1 MMSRLL
7 LWFAV
12 LLSAGCS
19 TMERVTNYMSGGKE
33 TTDPPAPLI
42 EFSQRLKVIE
52 LWSRGTGGGTEEQ
65 YLKLA
70 PIIANQHLYI
80 ADFNGDLLAL
90 DATNGTKLW
99 SKNVAQKKG
108 FWSRDEGSRVTG
120 GPGYGEQTILL
131 GTNKG
136 NVLTLSAETGK
147 EQWSATVSSEILSA
161 PRRASGTVV
170 VRTIDGKLFALDAD
184 SGRRLWIYERSV
196 PNLTLR
202 GTSSPVIF
210 DNVVICGFDEGR
222 LIAVELRT
230 GKLIWEVRITTAR
243 GSSELDRMVDIDS
256 EPVVVNGV
264 IYVATYQGHIAAVQL
279 ENGRIIWNRDLSSY
293 AGFSVDN
300 DNVYV
305 TDEHSHVLAFD
316 RFSGT
321 PLWEQKKLHARKIT
335 APAAIGNYLVVG
347 DYQGYLHWM
356 SKDTGNFVA
365 RNRVSNDPIIA
376 HPIVVGKFLYAFCS
390 DGELAAYTYR

>member
-1 MMSRLL
+1 MRARLL
-7 LWFAV
+7 LWIAL

-19 TMERVTNYMSGGKE
+19 TVERVSDWFTSDE
-33 TTDPPAPLI
+33 TSDPPAPLV
-42 EFSQRLKVIE
+42 EFSQRLKVIK
-52 LWSRGTGGGTEEQ
+52 LWDRGTGGGTEEQ

-70 PIIANQHLYI
+70 PIVANQRLYI
-80 ADFNGDLLAL
+80 ADFDGDLTAM

-99 SKNVAQKKG
+99 SENVAEKKG
-108 FWSRDEGSRVTG
+108 FWSRDEGYRITG
-120 GPGYGEQTILL
+120 GPGYGEKTILL

-136 NVLTLSAETGK
+136 NVIALSADTGK
-147 EQWSATVSSEILSA
+147 ELWNTTVTSEVLSA
-161 PRRASGTVV
+161 PRRLAGTVV
-170 VRTIDGKLFALDAD
+170 VRTIDGKMFALDGD
-184 SGRRLWIYERSV
+184 TGRRLWIYERSV
-196 PNLTLR
+196 PTLTLR
-202 GTSSPVIF
+202 GTSSPVIS

-256 EPVVVNGV
+256 DPVVVNGV
-264 IYVATYQGHIAAVQL
+264 IYVATYQGHFAAVQL

-305 TDEHSHVLAFD
+305 TDENSHILAFD

-335 APAAIGNYLVVG
+335 APSVIGNYLVVG
-347 DYQGYLHWM
+347 DYDGYLHWM
-356 SKDTGNFVA
+356 SKDSGNFVA
-365 RNRVSNDPIIA
+365 RNRVSDEAIIA
-376 HPIVVGKFLYAFCS
+376 PPLVVGKILYAFSS

>member
-7 LWFAV
+7 FLLV
-12 LLSAGCS
+12 LALPAGCS
-19 TMERVTNYMSGGKE
+19 TWDRVVDLMSSGEE
-33 TTDPPAPLI
+33 TSDPPAPLT

-70 PIIANQHLYI
+70 PIVANQHLYI
-80 ADFNGDLLAL
+80 ADFDGDLLAL

-99 SKNVAQKKG
+99 SKNVAEKKG
-108 FWSRDEGSRVTG
+108 FWSRETGSRITG
-120 GPGYGEQTILL
+120 GPGYGEKTILL

-136 NVLTLSAETGK
+136 NVLALSAQTGK
-147 EQWSATVSSEILSA
+147 ELWNATVTSEVLSA
-161 PRRASGTVV
+161 PHRAAGTVV
-170 VRTIDGKLFALDAD
+170 VRTIDGKLFALDGD
-184 SGRRLWIYERSV
+184 NGRRLWIYERSV
-196 PNLTLR
+196 PTLTLR
-202 GTSSPVIF
+202 GTSSPVIS

-264 IYVATYQGHIAAVQL
+264 IYVATYQGHMAAVQL
-279 ENGRIIWNRDLSSY
+279 ESGRIIWTRDLSSY

-305 TDEHSHVLAFD
+305 TDDNSHILAFD
-316 RFSGT
+316 RYSGT
-321 PLWEQKKLHARKIT
+321 PLWEQKKLHARKVT
-335 APAAIGNYLVVG
+335 APAVIGNYLVVG
-347 DYQGYLHWM
+347 DYEGYLHWM
-356 SKDTGNFVA
+356 SKDSGNFVA
-365 RNRVSNDPIIA
+365 RNRVSSDPIIA
-376 HPIVVGKFLYAFCS
+376 PPIVVGKFLYAFSS